1 MSIASS
7 PQTQPLSG
15 PCAPARADVD
25 TRCADA
31 ERLAQAAVAHQQR
44 LRDVRRQLMEVVT
57 LRENDSRVR
66 DRRQLSV
73 SKDEARAAY
82 NMRLIQAKG
91 PTDVREAARA
101 WLHEIDRLNR
111 QVTLADQRADDVQ
124 RRANELENAMP
135 GVELAADAARIAAES
150 AQAACI
156 DARRA
161 LAACEEEAQRR
172 IRATSTAAEP
182 FVPASTAAS
191 AAPPIA
197 QAASRTTSS
206 VSAIAPGGMQRR
218 MVRPI
223 SLVLRGDRQTLLTLA
238 LGMAEETGVEAGRLQ
253 LLLLELRE
261 QLAARAL
268 EVHVLRFPE
277 GHPFWSQFPGGGARQ
292 VVQGLASMGYRFDGH
307 SGWLDGHAPTIREL
321 AIALSHVGYDPR
333 GLRRPAS
340 QEAIDQLWQGTSVA
354 VEEYLA
360 RQAPDLDLEHVI
372 ACLGP
377 RAAGLSELWDM
388 WGRLRTLLL
397 TPA

>member
-1 MSIASS
+1 
-7 PQTQPLSG
+7 
-15 PCAPARADVD
+15 
-25 TRCADA
+25 
-31 ERLAQAAVAHQQR
+31 
-44 LRDVRRQLMEVVT
+44 MEVVT

-82 NMRLIQAKG
+82 NTRLIQAKG
-91 PTDVREAARA
+91 ATDMREAARA
-101 WLHEIDRLNR
+101 WLREIDRLNR
-111 QVTLADQRADDVQ
+111 QVTLADQRAEEVT
-124 RRANELENAMP
+124 RRANELEKALP
-135 GVELAADAARIAAES
+135 GIELAADAARIAAES
-150 AQAACI
+150 AQASCI

-172 IRATSTAAEP
+172 IRATSTTAEP
-182 FVPASTAAS
+182 FAPASTAVSS
-191 AAPPIA
+191 APVA
-197 QAASRTTSS
+197 QAVVRPRPGGAP
-206 VSAIAPGGMQRR
+206 VAPGAMPRR
-218 MVRPI
+218 LVRPI
-223 SLVLRGDRQTLLTLA
+223 SLVLRGDRKTLLALA
-238 LGMAEETGVEAGRLQ
+238 LSMAEETGVEAGRLQ

-268 EVHVLRFPE
+268 EERFLRFPD
-277 GHPFWSQFPGGGARQ
+277 GHPFWSQFPGGGARP
-292 VVQGLASMGYRFDGH
+292 VAHSLASMGYRFDGH
-307 SGWLDGHAPTIREL
+307 GGWLDGRAPTIREL

-360 RQAPDLDLEHVI
+360 RQAPELDLEQVI